1 MSMAEHD
8 DEKWIYRFRAQLT
21 LLQPKL
27 EEAEIAAVA
36 KDCLIWDGSS
46 GPEVAAMD
54 YSDAIEGRYVC
65 HI

>member
-1 MSMAEHD
+1 MAEHD
-8 DEKWIYRFRAQLT
+8 NEEWIYRFKAQLT

-36 KDCLIWDGSS
+36 NDCLIWDGRSV
-46 GPEVAAMD
+46 PEVAAVD

-65 HI
+65 QI